1 MTGWAEFVEELDRW
15 RDQRRAATFWW
26 RDDDA
31 VTATPALARL
41 MALQQEYVVP
51 VAIAVIPALADE
63 TLGGPIADGDNC
75 VLQHG
80 YAHRNHATGSSG
92 KIELGGERPPGEV
105 AEELLLGREKLTDL
119 LGARVLPIMVPP
131 WNRIDDSIAA
141 LLPGLG
147 YAGLSA
153 FAPRQDRDADGLV
166 TVNTHVDIIDWR
178 ETRAFC
184 GEHAAL
190 NAAIGHLSARRA
202 GGADPLEPTGLLT
215 HHLAHD
221 GDCWAFIDR
230 FLAET
235 SAHPGARW
243 VSAPQAFG
251 VAA

>member
-1 MTGWAEFVEELDRW
+1 MTGWTEFAQELDCW
-15 RDQRRAATFWW
+15 RDQRRAAIFWW

-31 VTATPALARL
+31 VTATPALGRL
-41 MALQQEYVVP
+41 MALQQEYQVP
-51 VAIAVIPALADE
+51 VAIAVIPARADE
-63 TLGGPIADGDNC
+63 TLGDPIADGDNC

-80 YAHRNHATGSSG
+80 YAHRNHGIG
-92 KIELGGERPPGEV
+92 RKIELGGERPSGEV

-119 LGARVLPIMVPP
+119 LGARVLPVLVPP

-153 FAPRQDRDADGLV
+153 FAPRRDRGVDGFV
-166 TVNTHVDIIDWR
+166 TVNTHIDIIDWR
-178 ETRAFC
+178 KTRAFC

-190 NAAIGHLSARRA
+190 SAAIGHLSAKRA
-202 GGADPLEPTGLLT
+202 GSADPLEPTGLLT

-221 GDCWAFIDR
+221 GECWAFMDR

-235 SAHPGARW
+235 SAHAGAQW